1 MSRYTIVLYLLILSA
16 VFVEGSSAQYRFDR
30 WTTDNG
36 LPQNGV
42 RQITQTP
49 EGYLWFTT
57 FDGLVRF
64 DGVKFTSFNKGNT
77 KGITNNRFTGIFADK
92 DGTVYATT
100 MEDGILTVYQNGRF
114 RTYPSEEVPGHYIIR
129 AEREETGVRFLVEDE
144 NRASKSWYRLVNDR
158 FEFIETQGRFNENV
172 SVNGVNGSR
181 WIINRD
187 GVTEIRDGKTIFT
200 PLDLSKLTFN
210 VNSFADREGRLWIA
224 ENKVYCIENGVMRT
238 FAEKEGLPATSLY
251 HSFWQEA
258 DGSIWL
264 SSGGASSPGVGLI
277 QIKDGKVSQWG
288 NDQGL
293 AGLSIQDLFNDR
305 EGSTWLAT
313 GKGLMRRRKEL
324 IRSFSV
330 KDGLDHS
337 EVYPIFRDSKNTVWI
352 GSTKGLS
359 IYRDGKFQPLELK
372 NLPGT
377 PIEHSWRNGRMS
389 VQALWEDRHGTMWV
403 GLNGGLFTVKDGV
416 AAALDRGAHVFA
428 IKSDRAGN
436 IWAATNKGMV
446 RFDGYKVAQRYS
458 VADGLPN
465 EFMTTI
471 FEDSKGGL
479 WFGGLGGL
487 SKFENGKLV
496 TYAKGEGLVGNYVR
510 SIYEDADGALWVGT
524 YDEGMSRFKDGRF
537 TNYNEQNGLFSNGVF
552 AIEEDEAGYF
562 WISSNRG
569 IYRVKRQELNDV
581 ADGKAT
587 RIYSVGYGKEDGM
600 FSNECNGGRQP
611 ASIRDDQGRFWFP
624 TQEGVSII
632 DPKLEQPNPLPPSV
646 VIEEVLVEREPVD
659 FRAGIVI
666 DAGRKDV
673 EIRYT
678 GISLLR
684 SSQTKFQYKLEGHD
698 VGWVDAGTRRTAH
711 YSYLPPGKYTFR
723 VKAAN
728 SDGVWAEKAADLPI
742 EFRPHF
748 YQTTFFYL
756 VCGLAAAIILL
767 LFWKLSVHQLE
778 ARERKLTRLV
788 DERTRA
794 LAEANANLETLANSD
809 GLTKIGNRRR
819 FESFLADEWHRAVR
833 FKTEISLVMI
843 DIDHFKRFNDTYGHQ
858 AGDECLQLVAEA
870 FADTIK
876 RPTDLVA
883 RFGGEEFAV
892 VLGGTDSAG
901 ALNIA
906 EQAIENVNALRIPH
920 SESSTSDFLTVSV
933 GIATM
938 FATLETTEADL
949 IKAADRALY
958 QAKENGRDQIHV
970 SDHSAGG
977 PPGPI
982 VIIQERM
989 DAKPS

>member
-1 MSRYTIVLYLLILSA
+1 M
-16 VFVEGSSAQYRFDR
+16 
-30 WTTDNG
+30 
-36 LPQNGV
+36 

-64 DGVKFTSFNKGNT
+64 DGVKFTAFNKGNT
-77 KGITNNRFTGIFADK
+77 KGITNNRFTGVYSDK
-92 DGTVYATT
+92 DGSLYATT
-100 MEDGILTVYQNGRF
+100 MEDGILTVYQNGKF
-114 RTYPSEEVPGHYIIR
+114 RTYTSDQVPGHYIIR
-129 AEREETGVRFLVEDE
+129 MERNDRDGLRFLVEDE
-144 NRASKSWYRLVNDR
+144 NRSTKSWYKLVSDT
-158 FEFIETQGRFNENV
+158 FEFIETQGRFNENI
-172 SVNGVNGSR
+172 SINGSNGSR
-181 WIINRD
+181 WTINTD
-187 GVTEIRDGKTIFT
+187 GVTEMRDGRTKFT
-200 PLDLSKLTFN
+200 PLDLSKLTYN
-210 VNSFADREGRLWIA
+210 VNTFADREGRLWIA
-224 ENKVYCIENGVMRT
+224 ENKVYCIENGKLRT
-238 FAEKEGLPATSLY
+238 FSEKEGFPTNSLY
-251 HSFWQEA
+251 HSFWQEQ

-264 SSGGASSPGVGLI
+264 SSGGAASAGVGLI
-277 QIKDGKVSQWG
+277 QIKDWKVTHWG

-313 GKGLMRRRKEL
+313 GKGLIRRRKQL
-324 IRSFSV
+324 VQSFSV

-337 EVYPIFRDSKNTVWI
+337 EIYPIFRDSKNTVWI

-359 IYRDGKFQPLELK
+359 IYRNGKFQPLELK
-372 NLPGT
+372 NPPNT
-377 PIEHSWRNGRMS
+377 PVDQSWRPGRMS
-389 VQALWEDRHGTMWV
+389 VQSLWEDPSGTMWV

-416 AAALDRGAHVFA
+416 ARSLDRGSHIFA
-428 IKSDRAGN
+428 IKPDRLGN
-436 IWAATNKGMV
+436 VWTATNKGLL
-446 RFDGYKVAQRYS
+446 RFENYKIAQRYS
-458 VADGLPN
+458 IPDGLPN

-487 SKFENGKLV
+487 SKFDNGRFVNYSK
-496 TYAKGEGLVGNYVR
+496 AEGLVGNYVR
-510 SIYEDADGALWVGT
+510 SIYEDADGALWIGT

-537 TNYNEQNGLFSNGVF
+537 TNFNEQNGLFSNGVF
-552 AIEEDEAGYF
+552 AVQEDEAGYF

-581 ADGKAT
+581 AEGKAA

-600 FSNECNGGRQP
+600 LSNECNGGRQP
-611 ASIRDDQGRFWFP
+611 ASIRDEQGRFWFP

-646 VIEEVLVEREPVD
+646 VIEEVLVEREPID
-659 FRAGIVI
+659 FRTGIII

-678 GISLLR
+678 GISLLK
-684 SSQTKFQYKLEGHD
+684 SAQTKFQYMLEGHD
-698 VGWVDAGTRRTAH
+698 VEWIDAGTERAAH

-728 SDGVWAEKAADLPI
+728 SDGVWAERSADLPI
-742 EFRPHF
+742 ELRPHF

-756 VCGLAAAIILL
+756 VCGLGGAILL
-767 LFWKLSVHQLE
+767 LLIWKLSVHQLE
-778 ARERKLTRLV
+778 SRERRLTQLV
-788 DERTRA
+788 EERTRA
-794 LAEANANLETLANSD
+794 LAEANSNLETLANSD

-843 DIDHFKRFNDTYGHQ
+843 DIDHFKRFNDKYGHQ
-858 AGDECLQLVAEA
+858 AGDECLRRVAEA
-870 FADTIK
+870 FAETIK

-892 VLGGTDSAG
+892 VLGGTDAPG

-906 EQAIENVNALRIPH
+906 EQAVANVNALKIPH
-920 SESSTSDFLTVSV
+920 GESPTSDFLTVSV

-938 FATLETTEADL
+938 FATLETNEADL

-958 QAKENGRDQIHV
+958 QAKENGRHQIHV